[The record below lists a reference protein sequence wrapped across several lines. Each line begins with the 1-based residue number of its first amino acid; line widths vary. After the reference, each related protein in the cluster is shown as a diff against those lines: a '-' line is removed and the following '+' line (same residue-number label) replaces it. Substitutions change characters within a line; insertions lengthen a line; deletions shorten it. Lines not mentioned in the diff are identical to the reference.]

1 MQRVETL
8 TGQLV
13 LMGGTDQEQSDLI
26 TVVEPPS
33 PFSPLVRKGRLY
45 LLAEAGV
52 GADPERVAAACQLV
66 AKVVRQNFYDENSY
80 SLTSAL
86 RSAFRAANK
95 ALYEQNFQLNNRQ
108 RIHLGLSCVVLH
120 ESDMFIAQVQPAQA
134 YTITEGRLRA
144 LPAHPSWDPAH
155 LSAAPFIRSGA
166 LGASLFIEP
175 ELYRCTVGVG
185 STLLLCSSNFAPRLG
200 KTDIESILRETHPA
214 VSIDRLRQIAM
225 THELGDAHAFMVKL
239 NAGPR
244 PQPRVAPRPARTR
257 QPKNWLRTLFSF
269 AERGSGRPA
278 STGAEDEQRVDT
290 ISDMPDQPNLPV
302 NPVPIPQPLD
312 LGPTLREQY
321 AEARTAKREKATLR
335 RENLPPSAFL
345 GEEVGQE
352 KVRQPIDLGD
362 PLIKE
367 SGQTYRPSIEYK
379 PLIDMSWGER
389 LSLPFRQFTLAM
401 ERGLRTR
408 QLRRPATTP
417 QINMRERGL
426 SYRRTSP
433 PFPWILLLSLVLS
446 IALLIFYGFNVTQ
459 ANEQQIV
466 LEYFAVADQR
476 LAVVREAADE
486 AAALEALDLASQAI
500 DEVRASP
507 NVTDTNPTLWL
518 RYQELQ
524 REYERALA
532 AVQRLNFF
540 DELTVLATHPLPTG
554 QFSSIVVPPTLS
566 GITETAILEGL
577 RYLYAIDADP
587 RNGRLYRFPRDGG
600 EPQVYLSPSQNVGAT
615 VVGSVRA
622 ALWRTDQVIAIDQA
636 PNGFGYYFQSG
647 GSWNYSKLG
656 ASEIWNPR
664 DRLDIEE
671 YGGNLYVW
679 GAQPNE
685 LLRFRS
691 GFYGDAPDYWID
703 PLSTINQDL
712 DRVVDMTVDGSI
724 YLLRSD
730 GTVLIFSQGQLV
742 KEVVPETIT
751 PPLSQVR
758 SFAVSGTSSEEGFFF
773 LVDALNSRIVQ
784 VEKRSGKVV
793 QQIKA
798 DATAPISLDALNFL
812 VVDSSSARP
821 TLYIANG
828 NQILRTS
835 LPAPPRPF
843 RELGN
848 GEE

>member
-1 MQRVETL
+1 
-8 TGQLV
+8 
-13 LMGGTDQEQSDLI
+13 
-26 TVVEPPS
+26 
-33 PFSPLVRKGRLY
+33 
-45 LLAEAGV
+45 
-52 GADPERVAAACQLV
+52 
-66 AKVVRQNFYDENSY
+66 
-80 SLTSAL
+80 
-86 RSAFRAANK
+86 
-95 ALYEQNFQLNNRQ
+95 
-108 RIHLGLSCVVLH
+108 
-120 ESDMFIAQVQPAQA
+120 
-134 YTITEGRLRA
+134 
-144 LPAHPSWDPAH
+144 
-155 LSAAPFIRSGA
+155 
-166 LGASLFIEP
+166 
-175 ELYRCTVGVG
+175 
-185 STLLLCSSNFAPRLG
+185 
-200 KTDIESILRETHPA
+200 
-214 VSIDRLRQIAM
+214 M
-225 THELGDAHAFMVKL
+225 TYELGDAHAFMVKL

-244 PQPRVAPRPARTR
+244 PQPRVAPRSARTR

-269 AERGSGRPA
+269 AERGSGRPT
-278 STGAEDEQRVDT
+278 STGAEDEQRTDT

-321 AEARTAKREKATLR
+321 NEVRTAKREKATLR

-362 PLIKE
+362 PLIRE
-367 SGQTYRPSIEYK
+367 SGRSYRPSVEYK

-408 QLRRPATTP
+408 QLRRPVTTP
-417 QINMRERGL
+417 QINTRERGL

-554 QFSSIVVPPTLS
+554 QFSSIIVPPTLS

-600 EPQVYLSPSQNVGAT
+600 EPQVYLSPNQNVGAT

-712 DRVVDMTVDGSI
+712 DSVVDMTVDGSI

-758 SFAVSGTSSEEGFFF
+758 SFSVSGTSSEEGFFF

-798 DATAPISLDALNFL
+798 DATAPVNLDALNFL
-812 VVDSSSARP
+812 VVDSNSARP

-843 RELGN
+843 RELGD
-848 GEE
+848 EEE

>member
-8 TGQLV
+8 TSQLV
-13 LMGGTDQEQSDLI
+13 LVSGTDQEQSDLI
-26 TVVEPPS
+26 TAVEPPS

-45 LLAEAGV
+45 LLAETGV
-52 GADPERVAAACQLV
+52 SADPERVAAACQLV
-66 AKVVRQNFYDENSY
+66 AKVVRQNFYNESSY

-95 ALYEQNFQLNNRQ
+95 VLYEQNFQLTNRQ
-108 RIHLGLSCVVLH
+108 RIHVGLSCVVLH
-120 ESDMFIAQVQPAQA
+120 ESDMFIAQVQPTQA
-134 YTITEGRLRA
+134 YVMTEGRIRA

-155 LSAAPFIRSGA
+155 LSAAPFMRSGA
-166 LGASLFIEP
+166 LGVSLFIEP

-185 STLLLCSSNFAPRLG
+185 STLLLCSSNFAPHLG
-200 KTDIESILRETHPA
+200 RTDIEAILREAHLA
-214 VSIDRLRQIAM
+214 VSIDRLRQIAL
-225 THELGDAHAFMVKL
+225 THELSDAHAFMVKL
-239 NAGPR
+239 NAASR
-244 PQPRVAPRPARTR
+244 PQPRVAPHTTRTR
-257 QPKNWLRTLFSF
+257 QTKHWLPTLFAFS
-269 AERGSGRPA
+269 ERGRGKLA
-278 STGAEDEQRVDT
+278 SSRARGEQQPDP
-290 ISDMPDQPNLPV
+290 IHSMPDQPNIPV
-302 NPVPIPQPLD
+302 DPVPIPQPLE
-312 LGPTLREQY
+312 LGATLREQY
-321 AEARTAKREKATLR
+321 DEVRTAKSDRATLR

-362 PLIKE
+362 PLIRD
-367 SGQTYRPSIEYK
+367 SGRAYRPSFEYK

-389 LSLPFRQFTLAM
+389 LSLPFRQIALVI
-401 ERGLRTR
+401 EKGVRTR
-408 QLRRPATTP
+408 QLRRPVTTP
-417 QINMRERGL
+417 QINTRERGL

-446 IALLIFYGFNVTQ
+446 VALLIFYGFNVTQ

-466 LEYFAVADQR
+466 LEYFAAADQR

-507 NVTDTNPTLWL
+507 TVTDTNPTLWL

-554 QFSSIVVPPTLS
+554 QFSSVVVPPTLS

-577 RYLYAIDADP
+577 RYLYTIDADP
-587 RNGRLYRFPRDGG
+587 KNARLYRFPRDGG
-600 EPQVYLSPSQNVGAT
+600 EPQIYLSPNQNVGTT

-647 GSWNYSKLG
+647 GIWSYSKLG

-691 GFYGDAPDYWID
+691 GFYGDTPDYWID
-703 PLSTINQDL
+703 PLSAINQDL
-712 DRVVDMTVDGSI
+712 GSVVDMAVDGNI

-730 GTVLIFSQGQLV
+730 GSVLIFSQGQLV
-742 KEVVPETIT
+742 KDVVPETIT
-751 PPLSQVR
+751 PPLTQVR
-758 SFAVSGTSSEEGFFF
+758 GFAVSGTSSEEGFFF
-773 LVDALNSRIVQ
+773 LVDTLNSRIVQ
-784 VEKRSGKVV
+784 VEKTSGKVI

-798 DATAPISLDALNFL
+798 DAASPVSLDALNFL
-812 VVDSSSARP
+812 VIDSSSARP
-821 TLYIANG
+821 TLYMANG
-828 NQILRTS
+828 NQILRTT

-843 RELGN
+843 RELGDT
-848 GEE
+848 EE